1 MGPLEEIAPHLRV
14 LIAAICLVVL
24 VVIVEAIRR
33 RRLSEGYA
41 IAWLAAGATIL
52 VFGAWPDVLRIVSRL
67 LRLSHLTTL
76 FMVAFLFLLAIVFH
90 FSVVLSSLGSRLK
103 TLTQDYALLRAQLE
117 AKEAAAKNASDKE

>member
-1 MGPLEEIAPHLRV
+1 MPPLEEIAPHLRI

-52 VFGAWPDVLRIVSRL
+52 LFGAWPDVLRIVSRF
-67 LRLSHLTTL
+67 LRLGHLTTL

-90 FSVVLSSLGSRLK
+90 FSVVLSSLGGRLK
-103 TLTQDYALLRAQLE
+103 KLTQDYALLRAELE
-117 AKEAAAKNASDKE
+117 AKEAAKSPAREE